1 MAELCHMDMESFIVH
16 EKSGDMY
23 ADLAGYVKK
32 RFDASNYEVKRPT
45 PTRKKQKR
53 NQTDERWL
61 RWRNNERIVAL
72 RPKSY
77 SYLTKK

>member
-1 MAELCHMDMESFIVH
+1 MDMESFIVH
-16 EKSGDMY
+16 EKSEDIY

-45 PTRKKQKR
+45 PVGKKQKR
-53 NQTDERWL
+53 NWADERWL
-61 RWRNNERIVAL
+61 RWRNNQRIVAL

-77 SYLTKK
+77 SNLTKK